1 MAEKKNTRYTYSQFA
16 EDVLE
21 LIECVDILEFGMDYE
36 KMSEKARALIEQQER
51 KKAYNANKRAENA
64 GKPKELS
71 DKMKDL
77 IALIKPVIP
86 KGIDNAVTGA
96 DINRITGSDLYAM
109 QISNACTHI
118 PNCQK
123 TKVIR
128 EVENNKGLK
137 QQKEYT
143 AYYIAE

>member
-16 EDVLE
+16 KDVLE
-21 LIECVDILEFGMDYE
+21 LLASVDVTDFGLDSESMT
-36 KMSEKARALIEQQER
+36 EKANALIEQQER
-51 KKAYNANKRAENA
+51 KRAYNANKRAENA

-77 IALIKPVIP
+77 IALIKPAIP
-86 KGIDNAVTGA
+86 KGKENAVTGA
-96 DINRITGSDLYAM
+96 DINRITGSELYAM
-109 QISNACTHI
+109 QISNACSHI

-123 TKVIR
+123 VKVIR
-128 EVENNKGLK
+128 EVENSKGLK
-137 QQKEYT
+137 QEKEYT

>member
-16 EDVLE
+16 EDILE
-21 LIECVDILEFGMDYE
+21 LLESIDISEFGLDYE

-51 KKAYNANKRAENA
+51 KRAYNANKRAENA

-86 KGIDNAVTGA
+86 KGVDNAVTGA
-96 DINRITGSDLYAM
+96 DINRITGSELYAM